1 MGQQLLFEDRLKGF
15 ANDRREADG
24 PELPLV
30 GCAGVLRLG
39 LLLRGANRQEPG
51 QFEVKGKTSRQ
62 VQGKYRS

>member
-30 GCAGVLRLG
+30 GCAGALRMW

-51 QFEVKGKTSRQ
+51 QFEVKG
-62 VQGKYRS
+62 